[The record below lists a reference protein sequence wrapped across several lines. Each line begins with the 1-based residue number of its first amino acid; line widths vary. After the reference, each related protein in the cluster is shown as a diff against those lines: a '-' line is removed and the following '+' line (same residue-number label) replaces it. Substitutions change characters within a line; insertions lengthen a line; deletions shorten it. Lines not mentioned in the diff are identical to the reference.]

1 MNTMKSPSL
10 SVIKREEDFI
20 AIKNDWESIY
30 NTNEYSIFSSY
41 VWSFNYW
48 KNIHRGK
55 KLNII
60 IIKNNLGEIVCIFPL
75 VRKQYLFWTVFGF
88 ISNVDSDKNDILI
101 KSGYE
106 DYSFSLL
113 EDFLD
118 RNFFLLKNLTKESV
132 FYKSIFRLDGKQ
144 KSYFQK
150 DNISPYIDINSNW
163 DDFKKNIKKKL
174 FNDSKRQWKKLAEI
188 GSLKIERATNKSEI
202 KSFIDCLDQFKN
214 DRAYNSLI
222 AKNIF
227 SKRGMKKFICDIS
240 EQFLKTNNLSLI
252 VLKMSNLVLAVHL
265 AFFHNNQYLYY
276 LPSFN
281 SEYKKY
287 SPGRLLLEKS
297 IEYAIDR
304 KYKKFDFLNGDEAY
318 KYNYSNN
325 VTEIYNYSN
334 LNMNFVGRSLDFC
347 INTAYPF
354 LAEIKILRKIRH
366 FFKIILK

>member
-1 MNTMKSPSL
+1 MKSLSL
-10 SVIKREEDFI
+10 SVIDKEEDFI

-30 NTNEYSIFSSY
+30 NNNEYSIFSSY

-60 IIKNNLGEIVCIFPL
+60 IIKNNLGEIVGIFPL
-75 VRKQYLFWTVFGF
+75 VRKQYLFWTVFEF

-101 KSGYE
+101 KPGYE
-106 DYSFSLL
+106 DSSFNLL
-113 EDFLD
+113 
-118 RNFFLLKNLTKESV
+118 RNFFERNFFILKNLTKESI
-132 FYKSIFRLDGKQ
+132 FYNSIIRLGNKQ
-144 KSYFQK
+144 KSYIRK
-150 DNISPYIDINSNW
+150 GNISPYIDINFNW

-174 FNDSKRQWKKLAEI
+174 INDSNRQWRKLSEI
-188 GSLKIERATNKSEI
+188 GLLKIEKATKKSEI
-202 KSFIDCLDQFKN
+202 KLLIDCLDNFKN
-214 DRAYNSLI
+214 DRAYKSLI
-222 AKNIF
+222 AKNIL
-227 SKRGMKKFICDIS
+227 SKRGMKKFLNDIS

-252 VLKMSNLVLAVHL
+252 ALKMSNSVLAVHL
-265 AFFHNNQYLYY
+265 AFYHNNQYLYY

-304 KYKKFDFLNGDEAY
+304 KFKKFDFLNGNESY
-318 KYNYSNN
+318 KYNYSND

-334 LNMNFVGRSLDFC
+334 LKMNFVGRLIEFF
-347 INTAYPF
+347 INTVYPF

-366 FFKIILK
+366 FLKIIFN